1 MTVNVRIY
9 KGQKPTEE
17 QRMEIREAAKREPI
31 YDEDA
36 PELSVEQMQRYR
48 KAAIDKKS
56 KTAVTLELSKENMDK
71 AHSFGKEYR
80 TVLSRLLELAMDDK
94 DLIKKAQI

>member
-1 MTVNVRIY
+1 MTVNVQIY

-17 QRMEIREAAKREPI
+17 QRMEIREAAKRVPL

-36 PELSVEQMQRYR
+36 PELSMEQMQRYR
-48 KAAIDKKS
+48 KAAIDKKA

-94 DLIKKAQI
+94 DLIEKAQI

>member
-17 QRMEIREAAKREPI
+17 QRMEIREAAKRTPL

-36 PELSVEQMQRYR
+36 PKLSVEQMQRYKKAAMER
-48 KAAIDKKS
+48 KA
-56 KTAVTLELSKENMDK
+56 
-71 AHSFGKEYR
+71 
-80 TVLSRLLELAMDDK
+80 
-94 DLIKKAQI
+94 

>member
-17 QRMEIREAAKREPI
+17 QRMEIREAAKRVPL

-36 PELSVEQMQRYR
+36 PELSMEQMQRYR
-48 KAAIDKKS
+48 KAAIDKKQ
-56 KTAVTLELSKENMDK
+56 KQQLLW
-71 AHSFGKEYR
+71 SFPKKIW
-80 TVLSRLLELAMDDK
+80 TKPILLEKNTELC
-94 DLIKKAQI
+94 

>member
-17 QRMEIREAAKREPI
+17 QRMEIREAAKRVPL

-36 PELSVEQMQRYR
+36 PELSMEQMQRYR
-48 KAAIDKKS
+48 KA
-56 KTAVTLELSKENMDK
+56 
-71 AHSFGKEYR
+71 
-80 TVLSRLLELAMDDK
+80 
-94 DLIKKAQI
+94 QI

>member
-17 QRMEIREAAKREPI
+17 QRMEIREAAKRVPL

-36 PELSVEQMQRYR
+36 PELSMEQMQRYR
-48 KAAIDKKS
+48 KAAIDKKQKQQLLWS
-56 KTAVTLELSKENMDK
+56 FPKKIWTKPILFEKNTELC
-71 AHSFGKEYR
+71 
-80 TVLSRLLELAMDDK
+80 
-94 DLIKKAQI
+94 